1 MRYLLILF
9 FLVTVSYAQQPTLP
23 PPQPRTEGAF
33 ATGQYRNMLAEW
45 GLTDEEIQTRI
56 DATFQQLFYGD
67 DTTERVYYPVGD
79 DLAYIE
85 DINNNDVRS
94 EGISYGMMIAVQ
106 MDKKEEFDR
115 LWTWARTN
123 MYHEDGPWAGYFC
136 WHTTLDG
143 LCIDLNPASDGEI
156 WFVTALFFASA
167 RWGDGDGIYD
177 YQQQANTILNTMLH
191 KEEDGTFRATNMFD
205 AETKLVVFVPQA
217 GPNSGFT
224 DPSYQAPHY
233 YELWAR
239 WAAQDTHFWTEAS
252 EAARQ
257 HWQDAAHPETGLMAN
272 YTEFTGE
279 PRRSG
284 DYGDIFYADAWRTAM
299 MISMDYAWFAPSDWH
314 IEQTNRYLQFFHNEG
329 IGQYNSRFLIDGTPD
344 GNQHRS
350 TGLISMN
357 AAATLASDDPI
368 AWDFIE
374 EFWNTP
380 TPTGQYRY
388 YDGLLQ
394 MMALLQLSGN
404 FQIYTPYINIRITN
418 EQLHPPTRT

>member
-1 MRYLLILF
+1 MFRVFRNVLMLTG
-9 FLVTVSYAQQPTLP
+9 LVIVMSVANAQDVNI
-23 PPQPRTEGAF
+23 PQPASEGAF
-33 ATGQYRNMLAEW
+33 FTGEYRNMLAEW
-45 GLTDEEIQTRI
+45 GLSDEEIQTRI
-56 DATFQQLFYGD
+56 DEVFNQLFYGND
-67 DTTERVYYPVGD
+67 ETERVYYPVGD

-115 LWTWARTN
+115 LWNWARTK
-123 MYHEDGPWAGYFC
+123 MYHEDGPWKGYFC
-136 WHTTLDG
+136 WHTTPDG

-156 WFVTALFFASA
+156 WFATALFFASA
-167 RWGDGDGIYD
+167 RWGNGEGIYN
-177 YQQQANTILNTMLH
+177 YEEQANIILDTMLH
-191 KEEDGTFRATNMFD
+191 KEEDGTHRATNLFD
-205 AETKLVVFVPQA
+205 EETKLVVFVPQA

-224 DPSYQAPHY
+224 DPSYMAPQY

-239 WAAQDTHFWTEAS
+239 WAEKDNDYWTEAT

-257 HWQDAAHPETGLMAN
+257 HWRDAAHPETGLMAN
-272 YTEFTGE
+272 YAEFTGE
-279 PRRSG
+279 PRPMG
-284 DYGDIFYADAWRTAM
+284 DYGGVYYADAWRIGM
-299 MISMDYAWFAPSDWH
+299 MISMDYSWFAADPWQ
-314 IEQTNRYLQFFHNEG
+314 IEQTNRYLNFFHDLG
-329 IGQYNSRFLIDGTPD
+329 IGRYNSRFEIDGTPE

-350 TGLISMN
+350 TGHIATN
-357 AAATLASDDPI
+357 AAAALSSTDPI

-394 MMALLQLSGN
+394 MMVLLQLSGN
-404 FQIYTPYINIRITN
+404 FQIYTP
-418 EQLHPPTRT
+418 QSG